1 MVRADLENTVEC
13 AAGSAKATFVEQGK
27 AFLLSLGSTSTL
39 LGCSNFELFTP
50 NIWTGMSVNI
60 NVNIVKRPLTGRKV
74 ENVNSN
80 LKDMDVDI
88 LYHLGIDTSDMAAIK
103 AKFGDIK
110 VVAMGG
116 SRGRVITFAKY
127 AYEQLKSYYQMKD
140 EDATT
145 DLAKKA
151 GRFVMYK
158 V

>member
-1 MVRADLENTVEC
+1 MQTV
-13 AAGSAKATFVEQGK
+13 KK
-27 AFLLSLGSTSTL
+27 
-39 LGCSNFELFTP
+39 P
-50 NIWTGMSVNI
+50 
-60 NVNIVKRPLTGRKV
+60 RTGRKV

-88 LYHLGIDTSDMAAIK
+88 LYHLGIDTSDLGAIK
-103 AKFGDIK
+103 AKFGDVK

-127 AYEQLKSYYQMKD
+127 AYEQLKNYYQMKE

-158 V
+158 VTFRVKCKQYDRDRK